1 MATTITNSVT
11 LTLGYEGTAFTR
23 KYKFTDV
30 DAGALSSV
38 KAKVLAYN
46 AAVPAADKNVFISDD
61 YDDTDSENIIGEFAG
76 IVAAQY
82 ESVEETNIPLFDE
95 GGE

>member
-1 MATTITNSVT
+1 MMAAINSIT
-11 LTLGYEGTAFTR
+11 LTLGYSNTDFTR
-23 KYKFTDV
+23 KYKFTGMDSS
-30 DAGALSSV
+30 AFTSV
-38 KAKVLAYN
+38 KAKVQAYN
-46 AAVPAADKNVFISDD
+46 AAIPAADKKIFISDD